1 MQIHICISF
10 FRKVS
15 IECTANVY
23 SSFTN
28 KCIDSLL
35 TTYLL
40 CIIWKAKFEIC
51 YHIIFMHREYILRA
65 AVLLVTGA
73 LTINPESIFS
83 GNIAWFGLQQGC
95 SAETEP
101 FFDLLSLALP
111 KWLSFGP
118 FFKLQFNEV
127 KLTNHFFVKHQIKN
141 ILKSYTLKLHTNE

>member
-1 MQIHICISF
+1 MLFANAARVPNSSGNNATNMVSRF
-10 FRKVS
+10 FHD
-15 IECTANVY
+15 TVY
-23 SSFTN
+23 WFLH
-28 KCIDSLL
+28 KM
-35 TTYLL
+35 
-40 CIIWKAKFEIC
+40 WKAHVYVTAQCLFFFPKWT
-51 YHIIFMHREYILRA
+51 IFGMMPVRLYYQKYLSSRHREYILRA

-127 KLTNHFFVKHQIKN
+127 KLTNHF
-141 ILKSYTLKLHTNE
+141 L

>member
-1 MQIHICISF
+1 MQLKKRTITEPLGRLSWEGQKSALRRPKQATFPLNIDTGFIVNAPVTSHFAALGYILYVINLAIS
-10 FRKVS
+10 
-15 IECTANVY
+15 I
-23 SSFTN
+23 
-28 KCIDSLL
+28 ILL
-35 TTYLL
+35 SQN
-40 CIIWKAKFEIC
+40 
-51 YHIIFMHREYILRA
+51 HRVYILRA

-127 KLTNHFFVKHQIKN
+127 KLTNHF
-141 ILKSYTLKLHTNE
+141 L